1 MNIKLNEVRVGNW
14 VCEDNGMYVPVGPDI
29 ILLIDHSQNIIV
41 RDSDYSGI
49 PITPDI
55 LTKSG
60 FDARDASDEGY
71 SGLTFTLIHI
81 IGDQMDYFTLV
92 KYVDKDEYRFEF
104 YSDESSHIRP
114 HRPLRYVHELQNL
127 YFALYGEELNIVI

>member
-1 MNIKLNEVRVGNW
+1 MKLKSNDIRLGSWVLWQNVPMQVRVYEIEIQQS
-14 VCEDNGMYVPVGPDI
+14 VDNNTLHENHGVYG
-29 ILLIDHSQNIIV
+29 LSL
-41 RDSDYSGI
+41 
-49 PITPDI
+49 TPNI

-71 SGLTFTLIHI
+71 LGSIFTLIHMV
-81 IGDQMDYFTLV
+81 GDKMDYFTLV
-92 KYVDKDEYRFEF
+92 KDKDEYQFEF
-104 YSDESSHIRP
+104 YYDESSKIRA